1 VAPRNI
7 DRLTRVYGPTTWD
20 VYDRLDVSL
29 DPAGP
34 DQLHDLATELLPAG
48 GTVLDVG
55 CRDAADLVRL
65 VQAHDATGVGVEPV
79 ALHVERARAAVAAAG
94 LGDRI
99 TLHEGGIEDRPDR
112 DGRFDLVWC
121 RDVLSQ
127 VADLDAALGAMA
139 PALADDGHAL
149 VFATFA
155 TDLLAPREAEMLDRH
170 LGNVPGNL
178 DRGRVEEAYGRAGLR
193 TERTIEVG
201 TEWREH
207 AEERHQPVSRA
218 LLRLARLRRRRDALV
233 ADHGQDVVDH
243 VEANLHWEVFQMLGK
258 LAPVIH
264 VLGRA

>member
-1 VAPRNI
+1 MPPRNI

-20 VYDRLDVSL
+20 VYERLDVSL

-34 DQLHDLATELLPAG
+34 DQLHDLATDLLPTG

-55 CRDAADLVRL
+55 CRDAADLIRL
-65 VQAHDATGVGVEPV
+65 VQGGAATGVGVEPV

-94 LGDRI
+94 LADRI
-99 TLHEGGIEDRPDR
+99 DLHEGGVEDRPDG

-139 PALADDGHAL
+139 RALADDGHAL

-170 LGNVPGNL
+170 LGNVPGTSTGAGSRRPT
-178 DRGRVEEAYGRAGLR
+178 DGPGCAPRGPSRSGPSGASTPRSGTSPCPGPCCDSPASAASATPSSPTTAGTSSTTSRPTSTGRS
-193 TERTIEVG
+193 
-201 TEWREH
+201 
-207 AEERHQPVSRA
+207 SRCSESS
-218 LLRLARLRRRRDALV
+218 RR
-233 ADHGQDVVDH
+233 
-243 VEANLHWEVFQMLGK
+243 
-258 LAPVIH
+258 
-264 VLGRA
+264 